1 MPRRDFFSF
10 CTTLRPVELK
20 ALGELSRVR
29 HLQKGDMIYQSGDIA
44 DAIYSVNRGVVEL
57 TSLVSGS
64 SDEHTYLS
72 RGDIFGLAETLA
84 DLTRSHSARAQE
96 LVSVQCFERQNFTAI
111 ARRVPTFFMFL
122 CEQMA
127 LRLQQSSAIT
137 ATSVCQQ
144 LRGDLANFDLVTVHQ
159 TIISSGQTGELC
171 VLNESGERIAT
182 FFFENGSPRSGQFQH
197 LTGEEAFWQLFL
209 CENIPGTFSFSAGA
223 RPITDCLQ
231 SAEIER
237 APHDLLLSAMQ
248 YRDELV
254 ELKKTMPDPRTPLQ
268 RFANEFEW
276 PSDADERLQSLAER
290 IWRLIDHRRIT
301 VDQLFRQ
308 NSVCELKIYRAI
320 AEMLRTGQIAIVDE
334 TAHLAKAS

>member
-29 HLQKGDMIYQSGDIA
+29 HLQKDEMIYQSGDIS

-57 TSLVSGS
+57 TYVTPKSG
-64 SDEHTYLS
+64 DERTYLS
-72 RGDIFGLAETLA
+72 RGDIFGLTETLA
-84 DLTRSHSARAQE
+84 GLERSHSACAQE
-96 LVSVQCFERQNFTAI
+96 LVSVQCFEAQNFTAI
-111 ARRVPTFFMFL
+111 ARRVPTFFLFL

-127 LRLQQSSAIT
+127 LRLQQSSAIA

-231 SAEIER
+231 SAEIQQS
-237 APHDLLLSAMQ
+237 PHDLLLSAMQ
-248 YRDELV
+248 YRDELA
-254 ELKKTMPDPRTPLQ
+254 ELKKSMPTPRTLLQ
-268 RFANEFEW
+268 RFANDFEW
-276 PSDADERLQSLAER
+276 PNDVDERLRPLAER
-290 IWRLIDHRRIT
+290 VWRLIDHRRVTI
-301 VDQLFRQ
+301 DQLFRQ
-308 NSVCELKIYRAI
+308 NSVCELKIYTLI